1 MSNTEVAMGEN
12 LQQNQPEAAAWPCP
26 AGPINGQRHVP
37 PDVTRIS
44 CWSGPKRLRFGICL
58 SSMMAA

>member
-1 MSNTEVAMGEN
+1 MSNAEVAMGEN

-37 PDVTRIS
+37 PEVTGS
-44 CWSGPKRLRFGICL
+44 HAGLGP
-58 SSMMAA
+58 SA